1 MLTDSLSINE
11 NRVTLR
17 KARMELNSLL
27 GYDESVEVKPVLE
40 DALPDVV
47 MDYEMVLDK
56 SGSNSSFS

>member
-1 MLTDSLSINE
+1 
-11 NRVTLR
+11 
-17 KARMELNSLL
+17 MELNSLL